1 MPEMKQIDGHKLH
14 PSGLLIGFITGLP
27 QLIFPILALCFG
39 ARNAVG
45 DGILIYVVFAVLLVS
60 TAVQAIFW
68 LRFSYYIGED
78 NIRIESGLFSRTS
91 RSIPYDRIQDVSIE
105 EKMLARVFDLAE
117 VKFDTGGGGKGD
129 DDAKLTYVLASDAVT
144 LREMV
149 RSRKFALAKDDGESA
164 ASSTTEIRQES
175 EDKPIFIMDNR
186 RLVTL
191 GSYSFSLVIFA
202 VLGGLAHQFDFLLPF
217 KIWDLNA
224 WIRAVSYRGVS
235 IGTIGTT
242 ARYIG
247 AAIAILALI
256 PLGMATGIASTFLRE
271 YGFRLDLT
279 PKGFR
284 RRRGLLN
291 KTDVVMPVGRVQA
304 TLITTGPIR
313 KWRGWYAL
321 QFISMAKE
329 GKKGRHYVAAPL
341 ANLEEIWPIVAITGV
356 TPPTPDT
363 AFENSPYGP
372 WFDTWM
378 ASTLIIG
385 IIFSGLHFTFDIRA
399 YWSLLVIALSALISY
414 LGWRR
419 EMHAI
424 NNDQIFSR
432 HGWWNEHLTIA
443 RKSHVQTITISQGP
457 ISRLRGLA
465 RVDFGIAGG
474 HLAFRYIPMQRAK
487 MIRDQVMNIAS
498 PIDFSALDSAKEE
511 YT

>member
-1 MPEMKQIDGHKLH
+1 MEQMNGHKLH
-14 PSGLLIGFITGLP
+14 PKGLLIGFITGLP
-27 QLIFPILALCFG
+27 QLILPIVALSFG
-39 ARNAVG
+39 ARNAAG
-45 DGILIYVVFAVLLVS
+45 DGIFNYVILAILLL
-60 TAVQAIFW
+60 TIAVQALSW
-68 LRFSYYIGED
+68 LRFRYYIGED
-78 NIRIESGLFSRTS
+78 DIRIESGLLSRTA
-91 RSIPYDRIQDVSIE
+91 RSIPYDRIQDISIE
-105 EKMLARVFDLAE
+105 EKLLARVFHLAE
-117 VKFDTGGGGKGD
+117 VKFDTGGGGKD
-129 DDAKLTYVLASDAVT
+129 SDDAKLSYILASDAVI

-149 RSRKFALAKDDGESA
+149 RSRKFALAKDDGDSA
-164 ASSTTEIRQES
+164 VSSMTEIREES
-175 EDKPIFIMDNR
+175 EDRPIFIMDNR

-191 GSYSFSLVIFA
+191 GFYSFSLVIFA
-202 VLGGLAHQFDFLLPF
+202 VLGGLAQQFDFLLPF
-217 KIWDLNA
+217 KLWDFNA
-224 WIRAVSYRGVS
+224 WIGAVSDRGVS
-235 IGTIGTT
+235 IDTIGTT
-242 ARYIG
+242 ARYVG

-256 PLGMATGIASTFLRE
+256 PLGIVTGIVRTYLRE

-329 GKKGRHYVAAPL
+329 GNEGGHYTAAPL
-341 ANLEEIWPIVAITGV
+341 AQLEEIWPIVAITDI

-378 ASTLIIG
+378 TSTLIIG
-385 IIFSGLHFTFDIRA
+385 IIFTGLYFTFDIRA

-414 LGWRR
+414 FGWRR

-443 RKSHVQTITISQGP
+443 RQSHVHTITISQGP

-474 HLAFRYIPMQRAK
+474 HLAFRYVSMQRAK

-498 PIDFSALDSAKEE
+498 PIDFSALDSTKE
-511 YT
+511 